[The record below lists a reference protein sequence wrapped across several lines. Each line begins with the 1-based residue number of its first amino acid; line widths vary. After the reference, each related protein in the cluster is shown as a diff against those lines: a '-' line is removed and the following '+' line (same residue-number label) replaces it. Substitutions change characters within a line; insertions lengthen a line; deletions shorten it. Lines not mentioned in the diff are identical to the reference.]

1 MVMINVGYGGYIPGG
16 TLGDRFGYTS
26 QVGGEVGYKFKNN
39 LYASLGGQFLFGDVV
54 KEGDFLKSIRLS
66 NGYIMGADG
75 RYATIR
81 YYERGYAIPLRIGY
95 IFNKLSLFKTNPNSG
110 VYIESGIQFI
120 QHKIRIEVIGNNVP
134 ALDNNYKKGYDR
146 LTNGLGLLGSV
157 GYRFFGN
164 KRLVNFYLA
173 LDMSANFTAERRDY
187 NFDLLGKN
195 DQQRTD
201 ILTGFRAG
209 WTLPLYP
216 SAPEKK
222 YFY

>member
-1 MVMINVGYGGYIPGG
+1 
-16 TLGDRFGYTS
+16 
-26 QVGGEVGYKFKNN
+26 
-39 LYASLGGQFLFGDVV
+39 
-54 KEGDFLKSIRLS
+54 
-66 NGYIMGADG
+66 
-75 RYATIR
+75 
-81 YYERGYAIPLRIGY
+81 
-95 IFNKLSLFKTNPNSG
+95 
-110 VYIESGIQFI
+110 
-120 QHKIRIEVIGNNVP
+120 
-134 ALDNNYKKGYDR
+134 LDNNYKKGYDR